1 MDRRRFLQGLAVAGT
16 GIGLGGLAAC
26 GGDDDASSSTTSAP
40 TATTGGGGTK
50 STNRKVKLGF
60 IALTDAASIIMAKE
74 LGYFEERDLD
84 VTVEKQASW
93 PATRDNLLTDQI
105 DGCHGLYTLPLSV
118 ATSVGGDGRRDIFV
132 AMMLNNNGQAIT
144 LANSLTDAGYGDPAQ
159 AAAAIEAAG
168 GANLAMTFPGGTHDL
183 WLRYWLLAGGVPLD
197 SVGIEP
203 VPPPQMVQNM
213 SVGNVQGYCV
223 GEPWGAVA
231 VKQDIGFTHLA
242 TQDLWEHHPEKA
254 FLVTRK
260 FKEERPDVVKDC
272 MAAILKA
279 SKWLDDFDNRSEAAE
294 KISPEHYINA
304 PAAEI
309 AGRLNGVYDLGA
321 DLGQKDYEGSQMTFF
336 RDGLVNLPRKSHYIW
351 ALAQYQRFGYLT
363 EAPPYQE
370 LADELILSDLYAEVA
385 EAEGV
390 DIPDD
395 DMQPFEIALDGVT
408 FDPAN
413 PDEEAS
419 RP

>member
-1 MDRRRFLQGLAVAGT
+1 MDRRRFLKGMAAAGT
-16 GIGLGGLAAC
+16 GIGLGLSAC
-26 GGDDDASSSTTSAP
+26 GSDDETTAAATAPGATGSSSS
-40 TATTGGGGTK
+40 
-50 STNRKVKLGF
+50 SENRKVKLGF
-60 IALTDAASIIMAKE
+60 IALTDCSSIIMAKE
-74 LGYFEERDLD
+74 LGYFEERGVD
-84 VTVEKQASW
+84 VTIEKQASW

-118 ATSVGGDGRRDIFV
+118 ATGIGGDGRRDIFV

-144 LANSLTDAGYGDPAQ
+144 LNKNLADAGYGD
-159 AAAAIEAAG
+159 AAKAADALAAAG

-197 SVGIEP
+197 SVGIEA
-203 VPPPQMVQNM
+203 VPPAQMVQNM
-213 SVGNVQGYCV
+213 ATNNVQGFCV

-231 VKQDIGFTHLA
+231 VRQDIGFTHLA
-242 TQDLWEHHPEKA
+242 TQDIWQNHPEKA

-279 SKWLDDFDNRSEAAE
+279 SKWLDDFANRDEAAE
-294 KISPEHYINA
+294 VVGAEHYISA

-321 DLGQKDYEGSQMTFF
+321 GLGEKDYAGDQMTFF
-336 RDGLVNLPRKSHYIW
+336 RNGEVNLPRKSHYLW
-351 ALAQYQRFGYLT
+351 AMAQYQRMGYLT

-370 LADELILSDLYAEVA
+370 LADELILSDFYAEVA
-385 EAEGV
+385 EAEGIA
-390 DIPDD
+390 IPDD
-395 DMQPFEIALDGVT
+395 DMQPFEVQLDGVT

>member
-1 MDRRRFLQGLAVAGT
+1 MDRRRFLTGMAAAGA
-16 GIGLGGLAAC
+16 GIGLGLSAC
-26 GGDDDASSSTTSAP
+26 GSDDETT
-40 TATTGGGGTK
+40 TATTAAPSGTAGTGSK

-74 LGYFEERDLD
+74 LGYFDERDLD

-118 ATSVGGDGRRDIFV
+118 ATNVGGDGRRDIFV

-144 LANSLTDAGYGDPAQ
+144 LANSLADAGYGDPEQ

-183 WLRYWLLAGGVPLD
+183 WLRYWLLAGGVALD

-279 SKWLDDFDNRSEAAE
+279 SQWLDDFDNRAEAAE
-294 KISPEHYINA
+294 AIAPEHYINA

-321 DLGQKDYEGSQMTFF
+321 DLGEKDYEGSQMTFF
-336 RDGLVNLPRKSHYIW
+336 RDGLVNLPRKSHHIW

-385 EAEGV
+385 EAEGIA
-390 DIPDD
+390 IPDD

-413 PDEEAS
+413 PDEEAA

>member
-1 MDRRRFLQGLAVAGT
+1 MDRRRFLQGMAVAAT
-16 GIGLGGLAAC
+16 GVGLGITAAC
-26 GGDDDASSSTTSAP
+26 GSNDEKTGGTTSSTLGAGAS
-40 TATTGGGGTK
+40 TK
-50 STNRKVKLGF
+50 SSDRKVKLGF
-60 IALTDAASIIMAKE
+60 IALTDCSSIVMAKE
-74 LGYFEERDLD
+74 LGYFEERGVD
-84 VTVEKQASW
+84 VTIEKQASW
-93 PATRDNLLTDQI
+93 PATRDNLLTSQI

-118 ATSVGGDGRRDIFV
+118 ATGIGGDRRRDIFV

-144 LANSLTDAGYGDPAQ
+144 LANSLADAGYGDPEK
-159 AAAAIEAAG
+159 AAAAIKAAD
-168 GANLAMTFPGGTHDL
+168 ANLAMTFPGGTHDL

-197 SVGIEP
+197 SVGIEA

-213 SVGNVQGYCV
+213 SVGNVQGFCV

-231 VKQDIGFTHLA
+231 VRQNIGFTHIA
-242 TQDLWEHHPEKA
+242 TQDIWQNHPEKA

-279 SKWLDDFDNRSEAAE
+279 SKWLDDFDNRDQAAE
-294 KISPEHYINA
+294 VVGAEHYISA

-309 AGRLNGVYDLGA
+309 AGRLNGIYDLGA
-321 DLGQKDYEGSQMTFF
+321 DLGEKDYAGDQMTFF
-336 RDGLVNLPRKSHYIW
+336 RDGAVNLPRKSHYLW
-351 ALAQYQRFGYLT
+351 AMAQYQRMGYLT

-370 LADELILSDLYAEVA
+370 LADELILSDFYAEVA
-385 EAEGV
+385 AAEGI

-395 DMQPFEIALDGVT
+395 DMQPFEVQLDGVT

>member
-1 MDRRRFLQGLAVAGT
+1 MDRRRFLQGMALAGT
-16 GIGLGGLAAC
+16 GIGLGLTTGC
-26 GGDDDASSSTTSAP
+26 GDDTADA
-40 TATTGGGGTK
+40 TATTAAGGSGSSGK

-60 IALTDAASIIMAKE
+60 IALTDAASVIMAKE

-118 ATSVGGDGRRDIFV
+118 ATSIVGDGRRDIFV

-144 LANSLTDAGYGDPAQ
+144 LANSLADAGYGDPAQ

-183 WLRYWLLAGGVPLD
+183 WLRYWLLAAGIPLD
-197 SVGIEP
+197 SVGIEA

-213 SVGNVQGYCV
+213 ATDNVQGFCV

-231 VKQDIGFTHLA
+231 VRQDIGFTHLA
-242 TQDLWEHHPEKA
+242 TQDIWQNHPEKA
-254 FLVTRK
+254 FLVTRR

-279 SKWLDDFDNRSEAAE
+279 SRWLDDFDNR
-294 KISPEHYINA
+294 
-304 PAAEI
+304 
-309 AGRLNGVYDLGA
+309 D
-321 DLGQKDYEGSQMTFF
+321 
-336 RDGLVNLPRKSHYIW
+336 
-351 ALAQYQRFGYLT
+351 
-363 EAPPYQE
+363 
-370 LADELILSDLYAEVA
+370 
-385 EAEGV
+385 
-390 DIPDD
+390 
-395 DMQPFEIALDGVT
+395 
-408 FDPAN
+408 
-413 PDEEAS
+413 
-419 RP
+419 

>member
-1 MDRRRFLQGLAVAGT
+1 MHRRTFLQGLAAAST
-16 GIGLGGLAAC
+16 GVGLGLSAAC
-26 GGDDDASSSTTSAP
+26 GIDDDAVASSDTTAKASSGS
-40 TATTGGGGTK
+40 GG

-60 IALTDAASIIMAKE
+60 IALTDCASIIMAKE
-74 LGYFEERDLD
+74 LGYFDERGVD
-84 VTVEKQASW
+84 VTIEKQASW

-105 DGCHGLYTLPLSV
+105 DGCHGLYSLPLSV
-118 ATSVGGDGRRDIFV
+118 ATGIGGDGRRDIFV

-144 LANSLTDAGYGDPAQ
+144 LANSLSDAGYGDPEQ
-159 AAAAIEAAG
+159 AAEAIRSAG

-183 WLRYWLLAGGVPLD
+183 WLRYWLLAAGIPLD

-213 SVGNVQGYCV
+213 TVGNVQGYCV

-231 VKQDIGFTHLA
+231 VKQEIGFTHLA
-242 TQDLWEHHPEKA
+242 SQDLWEHHPEKA

-279 SKWLDDFDNRSEAAE
+279 SKWLDDFDNRDEAAQVVGA
-294 KISPEHYINA
+294 EHYINA
-304 PAAEI
+304 PATEI

-321 DLGQKDYEGSQMTFF
+321 DLGEKDFKGRQMTFF
-336 RDGLVNLPRKSHYIW
+336 RDGLVNLPRKSHYFW
-351 ALAQYQRFGYLT
+351 ALAQYQRFGYLD

-385 EAEGV
+385 EAEGI

-395 DMQPFEIALDGVT
+395 DMQPFEVALDGAT

-419 RP
+419 RA